1 MLRKLHRLAELAAP
15 EWLILFQLVPIAL
28 ASRVALR
35 FTTLPR
41 LTNFIA
47 RSAGNPRLKHL
58 PLFHRKYDPER
69 LYVLAN
75 LAARVT
81 FGSGLCL
88 GRSLLLLWMLKARDQ
103 PAELLVG
110 VNKGNDVFHA
120 HAWVETQ
127 GRVIGDRPEITDQF
141 AVLLRI

>member
-15 EWLILFQLVPIAL
+15 EWLILFQLVPVAL
-28 ASRVALR
+28 ASRIALR
-35 FTTLPR
+35 ITTLPR

-47 RSAGNPRLKHL
+47 RCAGNPWLKHL

-110 VNKGNDVFHA
+110 VNKGNDIFNA
-120 HAWVETQ
+120 HAWIETE
-127 GRVIGDRPEITDQF
+127 GRVIGDRPEMTGQF